1 MSTDIQITQL
11 EKAIYKRAQLLAD
24 THLHAARQH
33 CDRILVEA
41 NRRLRQQEEKEVA
54 LAKVAA
60 DQAYRRRVQANEIRM
75 QAELDQLRWSL
86 VQSVMSRLESHL
98 KTLTQ
103 QQDKYVPLL
112 KQYFKYAALA
122 LDSQELV
129 AEVNA
134 TDYALLVGQ
143 WEEFVKD
150 TVPDKYCELAVQ
162 KTSHSIGGLLVRYKD
177 NRVRV
182 DNTFEGILIRLEN
195 ELYQV
200 ITAQLFATPSS
211 LSCDRL

>member
-1 MSTDIQITQL
+1 VSTDTQITQL
-11 EKAIYKRAQLLAD
+11 EKAIYKRAQTLAD

-33 CDRILVEA
+33 CDRILVDA
-41 NRRLRQQEEKEVA
+41 NRRLRQQEEREIA

-60 DQAYRRRVQANEIRM
+60 DQTYRRHVQASEIRM

-86 VQSVMSRLESHL
+86 VQSVMSRLEAHL

-103 QQDKYVPLL
+103 QQDKYIPLL
-112 KQYFKYAALA
+112 KQYFKNAALA

-134 TDYALLVGQ
+134 NDYVLLSAQ

-150 TVPDKYCELAVQ
+150 TMPDKKCELIAQ
-162 KTSHSIGGLLVRYKD
+162 SRHSIGGLLVRHKD

-182 DNTFEGILIRLEN
+182 DNTFEGVLIRLEN
-195 ELYQV
+195 ELYQI
-200 ITAQLFATPSS
+200 ITAQLFATTTA
-211 LSCDRL
+211 LSCDKL